1 MICAD
6 LDCFRTE
13 KEDELKLISQSPDL
27 NLVMLVVMN

>member
-6 LDCFRTE
+6 LDSDCFRTE

-27 NLVMLVVMN
+27 NLVMLV